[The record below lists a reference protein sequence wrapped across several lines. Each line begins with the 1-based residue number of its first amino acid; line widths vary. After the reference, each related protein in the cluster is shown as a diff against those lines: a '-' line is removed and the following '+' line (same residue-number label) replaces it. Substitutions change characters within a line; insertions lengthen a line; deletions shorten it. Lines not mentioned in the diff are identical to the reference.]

1 MGSEYIPKE
10 KLLLGEGRWEDR
22 GEARDRIGG
31 EGDGSGEA
39 TAADI
44 VLSSKVSTLTWF
56 CMLGLGRCGRLSTSE
71 RRLEVVGMSR
81 GVSRYGR
88 LASEF
93 VAGCRVISEG
103 ADGPTLKIWI
113 DEFSKIAINGAGG
126 DGSEGGEAS
135 STPATPRES
144 KICEAVMDAV
154 AQPQCCSVETV
165 G

>member
-31 EGDGSGEA
+31 EGEQSGEA
-39 TAADI
+39 SAPDI
-44 VLSSKVSTLTWF
+44 ILSSRVPTSARL
-56 CMLGLGRCGRLSTSE
+56 CVLGSGRCGRLPTSE
-71 RRLEVVGMSR
+71 RRLEVVGMLR
-81 GVSRYGR
+81 GVMRYGR
-88 LASEF
+88 FAGEF
-93 VAGCRVISEG
+93 VAGCLVISEG

-126 DGSEGGEAS
+126 DGSEGMEPS